1 MKCFV
6 IAQENKVKALN
17 VVGVQGIAV
26 EGLDDVRKAVED
38 AVSDRTIGTLLVSKE
53 VQEKA
58 SDILERHGKRAVL
71 PVVMLLDD

>member
-17 VVGVQGIAV
+17 VVGVKGIAV

-58 SDILERHGKRAVL
+58 SDILERHRNRAVL

>member
-17 VVGVQGIAV
+17 VVGVQGLST
-26 EGLDDVRKAVED
+26 EGLDDIRKAVED
-38 AVSDRTIGTLLVSKE
+38 ALSDGSIGTLLVSKE
-53 VQEKA
+53 VRNEA
-58 SDILERHGKRAVL
+58 SDILERHRKRAVL

>member
-17 VVGVQGIAV
+17 VVGVQGLST
-26 EGLDDVRKAVED
+26 EGLEEIRKAVED
-38 AVSDRTIGTLLVSKE
+38 ALSDGSIGTLLVSKE
-53 VQEKA
+53 VQNEA
-58 SDILERHGKRAVL
+58 SDILERHRKRAVL

>member
-17 VVGVQGIAV
+17 VVGVQGLSTEGLEDIRNAV
-26 EGLDDVRKAVED
+26 EE
-38 AVSDRTIGTLLVSKE
+38 AVSDRSIGTLLVSKE
-53 VQEKA
+53 VQNEA
-58 SDILERHGKRAVL
+58 SDILERHRKRAVL

>member
-58 SDILERHGKRAVL
+58 SDILEHHRKRAVL

>member
-17 VVGVQGIAV
+17 VVGVHGIAV

-58 SDILERHGKRAVL
+58 SDILEHHRKRAVL